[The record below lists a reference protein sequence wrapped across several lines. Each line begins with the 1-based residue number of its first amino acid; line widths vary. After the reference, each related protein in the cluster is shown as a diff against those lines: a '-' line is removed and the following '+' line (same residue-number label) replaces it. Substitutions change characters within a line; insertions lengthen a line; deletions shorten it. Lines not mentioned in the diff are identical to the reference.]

1 MDITKSLSDLSL
13 IQPPPPGSGRLA
25 SSHRSPVR
33 ASLGIPP
40 TGIQD
45 MQPHHHLGKGSSKLK
60 TVRKPGLKW
69 LENPGGKKPW
79 LKRTVSSV
87 LKHTNKYRFI
97 LHLTFL
103 YLYSH
108 SASSCRW
115 VGVNRGY

>member
-79 LKRTVSSV
+79 LKSIPINID
-87 LKHTNKYRFI
+87 LFYIKHS
-97 LHLTFL
+97 